1 LQRSRR
7 EADDD
12 EKSGDDDGREKAKSN
27 SRRIEMHYLSALKP
41 LFSRV
46 LARQSIVLSNSEGQR
61 KAHRGESRAEMG
73 AGAGA
78 EKKRATRLQIAPSS
92 ALVSIV
98 FLSSPFLPAFLSFPS
113 RLAEHSPLK
122 KLTGTCRCSWSP
134 PRIWTR
140 WTACFRRWR
149 ERLRRRSQLQ
159 AEKREPLS
167 PPPPPPPLHR
177 RPPPASASCRAS
189 TSWPGTPFS
198 LVFVKAGS
206 TSRALSLQGTLCGNG
221 RVENEGTKGFFFSF
235 SLSRALSRA
244 LQESSIVRRRLVQS
258 RSSLPLSI
266 LRLFSFRHFFSPSR
280 LCLSFSNQRGGW
292 RSEDGEGRSLCV

>member
-1 LQRSRR
+1 MYSRPLIKGENGARKAGTAEGQKPRRGGKKLQRSRR

-27 SRRIEMHYLSALKP
+27 SRRIEMHFLSALKP

-46 LARQSIVLSNSEGQR
+46 LARQGIVLSNSEGQS

-73 AGAGA
+73 AGAGG
-78 EKKRATRLQIAPSS
+78 EKKGATRLQIAPSS

-113 RLAEHSPLK
+113 RLAEHYPLK

-167 PPPPPPPLHR
+167 LPPPPPLHR

-198 LVFVKAGS
+198 LLFVKAGS
-206 TSRALSLQGTLCGNG
+206 TSRALSLQGMLCGNG
-221 RVENEGTKGFFFSF
+221 RVENEGTKDFFFSF

-244 LQESSIVRRRLVQS
+244 LQESSIVR
-258 RSSLPLSI
+258 
-266 LRLFSFRHFFSPSR
+266 
-280 LCLSFSNQRGGW
+280 
-292 RSEDGEGRSLCV
+292 